1 MNIVAPESLILWTT
15 LIFVILIILLRKFA
29 WKPILSAVNNRED
42 SINNALKAAEM
53 AKIEMANLK
62 ADNEKLLQEARAE
75 RDKMLSDARQLRD
88 KMLNESKEMAK
99 SEAEKLILSAQQA
112 IRNEKATAMTEIRNQ
127 VAELS
132 LDIAEKVVKNEL
144 SDKDKQMKLI
154 DNMLEGAKL
163 N

>member
-1 MNIVAPESLILWTT
+1 MNIVAPESLLLWTT
-15 LIFVILIILLRKFA
+15 LIFVILVIILRKFA
-29 WKPILSAVNNRED
+29 WKPIMAAVSSRED
-42 SINNALKAAEM
+42 SINSALEAAER
-53 AKIEMANLK
+53 AKIEMTNLQ
-62 ADNEKLLQEARAE
+62 ADNEKLLKEARAE
-75 RDKMLSDARQLRD
+75 RDQMLTEARQLRD

-99 SEAEKLILSAQQA
+99 AEGDKMILSAQEA
-112 IRNEKATAMTEIRNQ
+112 IRNEKAAAMSEIRNQ

-132 LDIAEKVVKNEL
+132 LDIAEKVVKSEL

>member
-1 MNIVAPESLILWTT
+1 MNIVAPESLLFWTA
-15 LIFVILIILLRKFA
+15 LIFVILIVLLKKFA
-29 WKPILSAVNNRED
+29 WKPIMAAVGARED
-42 SINNALKAAEM
+42 SINSALEAAEK

-75 RDKMLSDARQLRD
+75 RDKMLTDARQLRD
-88 KMLNESKEMAK
+88 NMIIESKGMAK
-99 SEAEKLILSAQQA
+99 AEAEKLILSAQEA
-112 IRNEKATAMTEIRNQ
+112 IRNEKAAAMTEIRNQ

-132 LDIAEKVVKNEL
+132 LDIAEKVVKSEL
-144 SDKDKQMKLI
+144 SDKEKQMKLI